1 MEKPTL
7 ERIDERLSNLI
18 TDNSQEHEQIL
29 AQTTKTNGKVAE
41 ISKTQERLT
50 GALIAINVIVLPVVI
65 GVLINWLTAKL

>member
-65 GVLINWLTAKL
+65 GVIINWLTAKL

>member
-1 MEKPTL
+1 MDKPTL

>member
-1 MEKPTL
+1 METPTL

-18 TDNSQEHEQIL
+18 ADNSQEHEQIL

>member
-1 MEKPTL
+1 METPTL

-18 TDNSQEHEQIL
+18 TDNRQEHEQIL

-65 GVLINWLTAKL
+65 GVIINWLTAKL